1 MDIEK
6 KEIHIMPPHRMQVAG
21 MFALTMLGM
30 FLLVLT
36 VSSLKQYHYIGS
48 GVSASNTITVSG
60 DGEVFAVPDT
70 ATFSV
75 TVQEEAKEAK
85 AAQEVATKKG
95 NDIKAYL
102 KSEGIDEKDI
112 QTTDYSLYPQYDY
125 INGTCTQ
132 GYCQPGKQTLRGFQ
146 VSETLT
152 VKVRDTK
159 KAGDLLAGVGSKGA
173 SSVSGLNFTI
183 DDQDKLDAEARD
195 KAIAKAK
202 EKAEALADALG
213 VGIVRVVGFSENG
226 GDGRMYYAKTMSVGM
241 GGAVDAAMPPSPEIA
256 VGQNKITSNVT
267 ITYEIR

>member
-6 KEIHIMPPHRMQVAG
+6 KEIHIVPPHRMQVAG
-21 MFALTMLGM
+21 MFAMSMLGV

-36 VSSLKQYHYIGS
+36 LSSLKQYHYIGS
-48 GVSASNTITVSG
+48 GVAASNTITVSG

-75 TVQEEAKEAK
+75 TIQEEAKDVK
-85 AAQEVATKKG
+85 AAQDVATKKG

-102 KSEGIDEKDI
+102 KSQGIDEKDI

-125 INGTCTQ
+125 TNTVCTQ
-132 GYCQPGKQTLRGFQ
+132 GYCPPGKQVLRGFQ

-159 KAGDLLAGVGSKGA
+159 KAGDLLAGVGAKGA
-173 SSVSGLNFTI
+173 TSVSGLSFTI

-195 KAIAKAK
+195 KAIAKAGA
-202 EKAEALADALG
+202 KADVLADSLG
-213 VGIVRVVGFSENG
+213 VTIVRVVGFSENG
-226 GDGRMYYAKTMSVGM
+226 GDGRMYYAKTMEFGM
-241 GGAVDAAMPPSPEIA
+241 GGAMDASAPSPEIP
-256 VGQNKITSNVT
+256 VGENKITSNVT

>member
-6 KEIHIMPPHRMQVAG
+6 KEIHIMPPHRIQVAG
-21 MFALTMLGM
+21 LFALSMLGL

-36 VSSLKQYHYIGS
+36 ISSLKQYHYIGS
-48 GVSASNTITVSG
+48 GVAASNTITVSG

-125 INGTCTQ
+125 TNGLCTQ

-152 VKVRDTK
+152 IKVRDTK

-173 SSVSGLNFTI
+173 SSVSGLSFTI

-202 EKAEALADALG
+202 TKAEALADSLG
-213 VGIVRVVGFSENG
+213 VDIVRVVGFSEG
-226 GDGRMYYAKTMSVGM
+226 GGGSVYYAKTMAVGM
-241 GGAVDAAMPPSPEIA
+241 GGAMDAAMPPSPEIA